1 MDGKNGK
8 IQIMQNDDQL
18 FELMKTQLFSAV
30 IGDIMDKLGF
40 LNQFLSP
47 KIQPLREYML
57 IAGRAMPVLEADVFA
72 EQSTSGQN
80 PLMAKPF
87 GLMLEALDDLKK
99 HEVYICTGS
108 SPTYALWGELMSTR
122 AMKLGAAG
130 AVMDGYH
137 RDTKGILALG
147 FPTFS
152 YGNYAQDQGPRGKVL
167 DFRCN
172 IEMNGVKIRP
182 GDIVFGDIDGVCIIP
197 QEAEEEVIR
206 LAIEKANGEKLV
218 QKAIQNGM
226 SACEAFAKF
235 GIM

>member
-1 MDGKNGK
+1 
-8 IQIMQNDDQL
+8 MQNDDQL
-18 FELMKTQLFSAV
+18 FQLMKTQLFSAV
-30 IGDIMDKLGF
+30 IGDVMDKLGF

-47 KIQPLREYML
+47 KIQPLRENML

-72 EQSTSGQN
+72 EQSTSGNN
-80 PLMAKPF
+80 PLMAKSF

-99 HEVYICTGS
+99 NEVYICAGS

-137 RDTKGILALG
+137 RDTKGILKLG

-197 QEAEEEVIR
+197 QEAEAEVIR